1 MKAASMMIAA
11 LAAAANSVAAK
22 ELPPNEALREVYD
35 SGNMHMELKALKLAS
50 WDRQTRSGEMNSTQY
65 PSRSAADP
73 AVLCTN
79 GRAVVGSD
87 SFRCSNVDFYDFQSH
102 AALGS
107 ATGQGSSTWGWV
119 SPEGREFVVI
129 AQADGAS
136 FSEVSAAGRLIYL
149 GRLPRYSS
157 NSIWREIRGYRNYVI
172 IGSEA
177 SNHGVQIF
185 DWRRLLTVDPA
196 SPRVFSNTADLTGR
210 FTGLPQGSTHNVVVN
225 EERNY
230 GVAVGA
236 VPRTGACRSGL
247 IFFDLTN
254 PANPTSPG
262 CAPGDGYVHDA
273 QCLVYRGPDTRYS
286 GRDICYGYNED
297 TLTIYDVTNKAS
309 PVIISRTSYTG
320 AQYTHQ
326 GWVTNTT
333 WQEFLVLDDEYDEY
347 RRSGPASDGRAT
359 TYFWDIRDLRAPR
372 QTGYFKSSVVSVDH
386 NQFVHNGFA
395 YQSNYGAGLRILDVR
410 SLPQDPTGGSVREV
424 GYFDVYPEDDS
435 RTGGG
440 VADFVGTWSHYPFLP
455 SGYIVVNTIER
466 GAFVLRR
473 R

>member
-1 MKAASMMIAA
+1 MKVTSWMVSA
-11 LAAAANSVAAK
+11 LAVATNGVAAM
-22 ELPPNEALREVYD
+22 ELPPNEALREVYE
-35 SGNMHMELKALKLAS
+35 SGTVHMELKSMKLAT
-50 WDRQTRSGEMNSTQY
+50 WDRQIQSGQMNSSQY

-73 AVLCTN
+73 TVRCTS

-87 SFRCSNVDFYDFQSH
+87 SFKCSNVDFYDFKSH

-107 ATGQGSSTWGWV
+107 STGQGSSTWGWT
-119 SPEGREFVVI
+119 SSTGREFVVI

-136 FSEVSAAGRLIYL
+136 FSEVTAAGKLSYL
-149 GRLPRYSS
+149 GRLPKYSS
-157 NSIWREIRGYRNYVI
+157 NSIWREIRGYKDYVI

-177 SNHGVQIF
+177 SGHGVQIF
-185 DWRRLLTVDPA
+185 DWKKLLNI
-196 SPRVFSNTADLTGR
+196 SPSSPKTFTQSDLTGR
-210 FTGLPQGSTHNVVVN
+210 FSGLPQGSTHNVVVN
-225 EERNY
+225 EEKNY

-236 VPRTGACRSGL
+236 VPRTGACASGL

-254 PANPTSPG
+254 PASPTTPG

-273 QCLVYRGPDTRYS
+273 QCIVYRGPDTRYN

-297 TLTIYDVTNKAS
+297 TLTIYDVSNKAS
-309 PVIISRTSYTG
+309 PSIISRTSYTG

-347 RRSGPASDGRAT
+347 RKSGPASDGKAT
-359 TYFWDIRDLRAPR
+359 TYFWDIRDLQKPK

-440 VADFVGTWSHYPFLP
+440 IADFVGTWSHYPFFK
-455 SGYIVVNTIER
+455 SGYIIVNTIER
-466 GAFVLRR
+466 GAFVVKRTN
-473 R
+473 